1 MLSPFQVLEVTAAIE
16 RLAETYMTQLALP
29 GKALRDAAHLAF
41 AYGYEL
47 EYLVTW
53 NCAHIA
59 NAELRRRLMAINT
72 ASGLRTPI
80 VCTPEE
86 LMGTEEI

>member
-1 MLSPFQVLEVTAAIE
+1 MLAPFQVLAVTPAIE
-16 RLAETYMTQLALP
+16 RLAETYMRQLALP

-41 AYGYEL
+41 ACGYEL

-53 NCAHIA
+53 NC
-59 NAELRRRLMAINT
+59 
-72 ASGLRTPI
+72 TPI